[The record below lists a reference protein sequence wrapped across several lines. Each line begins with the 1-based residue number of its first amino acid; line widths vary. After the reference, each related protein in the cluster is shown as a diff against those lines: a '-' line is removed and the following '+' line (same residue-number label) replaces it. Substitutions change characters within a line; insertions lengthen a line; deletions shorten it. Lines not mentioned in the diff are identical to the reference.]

1 MIPVLRPTI
10 TKKTERELIKV
21 LRNGWWG
28 NGGKVLEFE
37 KEFAKKVGS
46 KYAVAVNS
54 ATSALD
60 LCLKVYGI
68 KGGELITTPMTF
80 VSDAIVAE
88 WNGMDCT
95 FADIKPDDLCIN
107 PETIRITKKTK
118 AIIAVDS
125 HGRLADYEGIRKKI
139 GKRKILLI
147 QDAAHS
153 CYTPGAGKG
162 GDITVWSFQA
172 VKSLPTG
179 DGGMITTNNEK
190 IAKKLKGMIW
200 LGVEKSTYDRVGQ
213 SYTWDYDIK
222 HGGQK
227 SYMIDLTAVIG
238 LGNLKRLEKT
248 NARRR
253 EIQKK
258 YNEAFEGNLWF
269 VGLKDSYTVQY
280 YTQCFMDRDQ
290 LGEYLAKKGVTTSV
304 HFKPLSEMTYYK
316 KYKKNPLPVTDSI
329 WPTLLSLP
337 CHNALTNKQIKYIIK
352 SVLDFYDFDYRRFG
366 ATGNLS

>member
-1 MIPVLRPTI
+1 MKNIPVLQPTAD
-10 TKKTERELIKV
+10 KQTEKELIKV
-21 LRNGWWG
+21 LRSGWWG
-28 NGGKVLEFE
+28 NGPKVLEFE
-37 KEFAKKVGS
+37 TKFAQMVGS

-88 WNGMDCT
+88 WNDMDCT
-95 FADIKPDDLCIN
+95 FADIKPDDLCID
-107 PETIRITKKTK
+107 PEAIKITPETK

-125 HGRLADYEGIRKKI
+125 HGRLADIKSIKTKCNEYIKNKI
-139 GKRKILLI
+139 YKELNEILVI
-147 QDAAHS
+147 EDAAHA
-153 CYTPGAGKG
+153 CFTPGAGKYA
-162 GDITVWSFQA
+162 DITVWSFQA

-179 DGGMITTNNEK
+179 DGGMITTNDEE

-200 LGVEKSTYDRVGQ
+200 LGVEKSTYDRVGK

-238 LGNLKRLEKT
+238 LGNLKRLEAT
-248 NARRR
+248 NRRR
-253 EIQKK
+253 RQIQFR
-258 YNEAFEGNLWF
+258 YNHAFSGQKWF
-269 VGLKDSYTVQY
+269 KQLKDSWTVQY
-280 YTQCFMDRDQ
+280 YTQGFDNRDG
-290 LGEYLAKKGVTTSV
+290 LGEFLAAQGITTSV

-316 KYKKNPLPVTDSI
+316 KCVRNPLPVTETI
-329 WPTLLSLP
+329 WKTLLSLP
-337 CHNALTNKQIKYIIK
+337 CHSALTNTDQKFIIEN
-352 SVLDFYDFDYRRFG
+352 VLKFY
-366 ATGNLS
+366 A

>member
-1 MIPVLRPTI
+1 MQKIPVLRPTI
-10 TKKTERELIKV
+10 DKQTKKELLKA
-21 LRNGWWG
+21 LDSGWWG

-37 KEFAKKVGS
+37 KEFAKKVGA

-60 LCLKVYGI
+60 LCLKVYDI

-95 FADIKPDDLCIN
+95 FADIN
-107 PETIRITKKTK
+107 PLTLNIDPAAIKITSKIK

-125 HGRLADYEGIRKKI
+125 HGRLADYKAIRRKI

-147 QDAAHS
+147 QDAAHA

-179 DGGMITTNNEK
+179 DGGMITTNDEAVAN
-190 IAKKLKGMIW
+190 KLKGMIW

-238 LGNLKRLEKT
+238 LGNLRRIDET

-253 EIQKK
+253 KIQTK
-258 YNEAFEGNLWF
+258 YNQAFLGKPWF
-269 VGLKDSYTVQY
+269 HKLQDSYTVQY
-280 YTQCFMDRDQ
+280 YTQCFENRDK
-290 LGEYLAKKGVTTSV
+290 LGEHLASKGITTSV

-316 KYKKNPLPVTDSI
+316 RYKKNPLPVTDAI
-329 WPTLLSLP
+329 WRQLLSLP
-337 CHNALTNKQIKYIIK
+337 VHNALTDKEQRFIIK
-352 SVLDFYDFDYRRFG
+352 AVLEFYDTSNR
-366 ATGNLS
+366 S